1 MMINKFVAD
10 TPIIK
15 LKHYKLQDRFG
26 NPYELKFPYSPIV
39 QCLNCYAKKNGLSFD
54 DLKKIIIDK
63 NIVTEFTL
71 NNILSNNELYC
82 IRDLCQLF
90 DMINEPRI
98 AYIRPAD
105 PSISIIEK
113 RDA

>member
-1 MMINKFVAD
+1 MLIDTFVAD

-26 NPYELKFPYSPIV
+26 DPYELKFPYSPII
-39 QCLNCYAKKNGLSFD
+39 QCLNCYVKKNNLSFD
-54 DLKKIIIDK
+54 ELKKTIIDK
-63 NIVTEFTL
+63 NVVTEFTL

-82 IRDLCQLF
+82 FRDLFQLF

-98 AYIRPAD
+98 AYIRPAVS
-105 PSISIIEK
+105 SISIIEK
-113 RDA
+113 RDK